1 MPRKVKSRRPQSP
14 FPRGA
19 RAVTAVVLV
28 AFGSLAIAGGAA
40 SLPWMATLGEL
51 LGFPRGHGPR
61 LLAGSLF
68 AMAAIITLAPSWSK
82 RISLVAAGTL
92 VFAGFA
98 SVSSIRATRTAGPD
112 GPGLSGIE
120 ALIVA
125 IAAMVAVVAGVLIA
139 IRAYRSASPESR
151 GLSVAWRI
159 GAAVVALGG
168 GLAIA
173 APGTPSQPV
182 GGQVAAEPD
191 TSPVPAAP
199 NTAEVASIDLD
210 VAAWTGRPLAE
221 TAIAPHLPDLAGSVA
236 GEPVFLV
243 LYSGRCGT
251 CHDLFRDRFAGELP
265 RRVLAIEIPPASDAI
280 LAPGDGL
287 ERDIE
292 CSGCERLSLPAGP
305 RWLVRPPTVVRVD
318 DGVVTCVDDASSG
331 SCFAVTP

>member
-1 MPRKVKSRRPQSP
+1 MTSKEPRSP

-19 RAVTAVVLV
+19 RAITAILLV

-40 SLPWMATLGEL
+40 SLPWMASLGEL

-68 AMAAIITLAPSWSK
+68 AISAVITLAPSWSK

-98 SVSSIRATRTAGPD
+98 SVSSIRATRMAGPD

-120 ALIVA
+120 ALTVA
-125 IAAMVAVVAGVLIA
+125 IAAMVAVVAGALIA
-139 IRAYRSASPESR
+139 IRAYRSVSPESR

-159 GAAVVALGG
+159 AAAVVALGG

-173 APGTPSQPV
+173 APEAPSRPV
-182 GGQVAAEPD
+182 PAEATD
-191 TSPVPAAP
+191 SPVPSPMPALSR
-199 NTAEVASIDLD
+199 TGEVASIDLD

-221 TAIAPHLPDLAGSVA
+221 TSIVAHLPGLAETVA
-236 GEPVFLV
+236 DEPVFLV

-251 CHDLFRDRFAGELP
+251 CHDLFRERFSGELP
-265 RRVLAIEIPPASDAI
+265 RRVLAIEIPPDSDAI

-287 ERDIE
+287 EGEVD
-292 CSGCERLSLPAGP
+292 CPGCERLSLPAGP

-318 DGVVTCVDDASSG
+318 GGIVTCVDDASSG